1 MIAFTLSLFLQG
13 EALATRAPDREA
25 AEDLVDQL
33 VDRVLVG
40 NLSEAWAKRTLQ
52 GWLPF
57 EEMDDAQAQLE
68 RSSLLR
74 RLAPGGD
81 LYKDLVRS
89 PAIYGSVEGPDYV
102 RVVLEGGEWLT
113 VVVGSSNGR
122 PKVRA
127 FETSS
132 CGLCSE
138 PERYI
143 RDLIA
148 EVQATGDASHRLLPG
163 IELLTRSVYPENEWR
178 RERWIWAYVNRAAG
192 SGHTTRV
199 LRDASVVD
207 SNGRLVSVN
216 LGDRV
221 EIWPLVYLKERWWL
235 DYAGLEEDSVLRMG
249 KSEAESWTRA
259 STVRS
264 ARLSNWQP
272 DWRQQEGVVQVSDG
286 ALFFVQR
293 GLQEDLLLYD
303 QDMGR
308 RWAMW
313 ATLDEREG
321 QVLAKVD
328 APRLPSRIFVD
339 TIDWPELFR
348 FALSPTGQFLAV
360 AAHNRLWVFDTEAGE
375 VVLERKD
382 LSGAGGLAF
391 SPSGGTLAVLGRAF
405 GALRF
410 FETTGFEETGR
421 VGGPPEA
428 LQMQWSAE
436 GIWILTESKLLLQ
449 DSEANRELWS
459 TEVDCDA
466 RPVIAAVSELAETWL
481 YCPGNRT
488 TIRRFEHHAPS
499 SDARALQLKGPRKA
513 GSFAVSSD
521 GRWLVVPAART
532 QEEGM
537 CLSDLSSAEAEPVC
551 FSTHPLR
558 SVSFDQDGRG
568 LTGIDQRG
576 RTWRWQLSSLL
587 R

>member
-1 MIAFTLSLFLQG
+1 
-13 EALATRAPDREA
+13 
-25 AEDLVDQL
+25 
-33 VDRVLVG
+33 
-40 NLSEAWAKRTLQ
+40 
-52 GWLPF
+52 
-57 EEMDDAQAQLE
+57 MDDAQAQLE

-391 SPSGGTLAVLGRAF
+391 SPIGGTLAVLGRAF

-410 FETTGFEETGR
+410 FETTGLKRQEESGDHQRRSRCSGLPRGSGFSRNRSCCFKTAKPIESC
-421 VGGPPEA
+421 GP
-428 LQMQWSAE
+428 
-436 GIWILTESKLLLQ
+436 
-449 DSEANRELWS
+449 
-459 TEVDCDA
+459 
-466 RPVIAAVSELAETWL
+466 
-481 YCPGNRT
+481 
-488 TIRRFEHHAPS
+488 RRWTAM
-499 SDARALQLKGPRKA
+499 RALP
-513 GSFAVSSD
+513 S
-521 GRWLVVPAART
+521 
-532 QEEGM
+532 
-537 CLSDLSSAEAEPVC
+537 
-551 FSTHPLR
+551 LR
-558 SVSFDQDGRG
+558 SRNSPRHGSIAQEIKRRSVDSLTMHRAQMPEPCSSKG
-568 LTGIDQRG
+568 LERPA
-576 RTWRWQLSSLL
+576 RSLSAAMAGGSWFLRQEPKRRACASVTSPQQKLNRCVFPPIRCEASLL
-587 R
+587 IRMAGA